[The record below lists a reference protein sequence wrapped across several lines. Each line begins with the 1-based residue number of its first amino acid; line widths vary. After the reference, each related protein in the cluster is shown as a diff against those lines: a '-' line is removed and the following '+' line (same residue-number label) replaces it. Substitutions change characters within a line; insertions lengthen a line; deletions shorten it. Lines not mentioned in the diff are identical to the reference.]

1 MERERGGFR
10 QAAGGKGERGPR
22 GECIFKVPHFE
33 RKTRA
38 KSGRRR
44 IGGPAAAIYY
54 TLQLSGASFPV
65 GRPVVI
71 GGVISSLDITF
82 ALAPARPLDLRNVIG
97 SQVGNKIRT
106 SSRLPPQMPL
116 SEAFQEIYA
125 FPKKG
130 RSNECT

>member
-1 MERERGGFR
+1 MEREKEEDIDRQQEERERGSASSRFLILRGKR
-10 QAAGGKGERGPR
+10 EQNRAGGGS
-22 GECIFKVPHFE
+22 
-33 RKTRA
+33 A
-38 KSGRRR
+38 QQ
-44 IGGPAAAIYY
+44 
-54 TLQLSGASFPV
+54 QLSITLYSSPARRSRSV

-97 SQVGNKIRT
+97 SKVGNKIRT

>member
-33 RKTRA
+33 RKSRA
-38 KSGRRR
+38 KSGRR
-44 IGGPAAAIYY
+44 IGPASSYLLHFTALRRVVPGRSAGCNRRSN
-54 TLQLSGASFPV
+54 QLIRHHICTRTRS
-65 GRPVVI
+65 
-71 GGVISSLDITF
+71 
-82 ALAPARPLDLRNVIG
+82 LDLRNVIA
-97 SQVGNKIRT
+97 SKVGNKIRT